1 MQRLLNFLV
10 SIRRLPPLSELSG
23 DEERMLFE
31 LRALW
36 ERRGALTVADAYDLA
51 KGSSSITSY
60 RRLMALK
67 DKGLVDVAGME
78 DDRRKRTVKFTPTA
92 EELFSRLSL

>member
-1 MQRLLNFLV
+1 MQRILNFLV

-36 ERRGALTVADAYDLA
+36 EQRGALTVADAYDLGI
-51 KGSSSITSY
+51 GSPSITSY
-60 RRLMALK
+60 RRLVALK
-67 DKGLVDVAGME
+67 DKGLVDIAVME
-78 DDRRKRTVKFTPTA
+78 ADRRKRTVKFTPFA
-92 EELFSRLSL
+92 EDLFNRLA